1 MKWGAKMNNIINDLP
16 IFKDKSLSEKQK
28 NITLR
33 FVFGESVDSIAQSY
47 NSTAGSIFQHLKIVR
62 NAFNDISLSE
72 LRTVVFMRI
81 INCLFL
87 K

>member
-1 MKWGAKMNNIINDLP
+1 MKWGVKMNNIINNLP

-28 NITLR
+28 DITLR

-47 NSTAGSIFQHLKIVR
+47 NSTARSIFQHLKIVR
-62 NAFNDISLSE
+62 DAFNDISLSE
-72 LRTVVFMRI
+72 LRAVVFMRI